1 MKYKLDLDLQ
11 KPLNDVW
18 KAFNDVENLK
28 KWQPSLVK
36 VETISGVAG
45 QVGAVS
51 ELTFSEGK
59 REFTLTEKIIQRED
73 PTRIEMLY
81 ENKFAD
87 NTVTH
92 TFVEQ
97 EDGTTLWIN
106 ETEYSFKTIVMKLMG
121 PIMKGNF
128 ILRSR
133 MEMNQF
139 KELVER
145 SGSLI

>member
-1 MKYKLDLDLQ
+1 MKFKLDLDLQ

-59 REFTLTEKIIQRED
+59 REFTLTEKIIQRKD

-133 MEMNQF
+133 MEMNRF